1 MALALL
7 AAGGIAAALYL
18 AAKHS
23 SHPERPV
30 FPEEQV
36 VANKPTQPVKN
47 PTATPKAAQTPSPSP
62 TPRETPAAKK
72 LEPGAFRAR
81 VIWPQGLL
89 LRDRP
94 SFEANT
100 LGGVGFNETVI
111 VLEETS
117 DKEWQRVRLENSDLK
132 GWVKGGNTERLSE
145 Q

>member
-36 VANKPTQPVKN
+36 VAKPTQPAKN
-47 PTATPKAAQTPSPSP
+47 PTATPKAAQTPSPTP
-62 TPRETPAAKK
+62 TPTETPAAKK

-81 VIWPQGLL
+81 VTWPQGLL

-94 SFEANT
+94 SFDANT

-132 GWVKGGNTERLSE
+132 GWVKGGNTERLSDE
-145 Q
+145 